1 MRISD
6 WSSDVCSSDLVFV
19 GTLAWTIWGSGLSYW
34 RWIPRLGLVVVLGFF
49 VALLAPRLAGW
60 RSRGLARGL
69 AALLVVLFVGAFAL
83 AFVPHGVVQT
93 ARGGAAARA
102 GSSTTPPAMDMP
114 APQADARDRTDRHA
128 YGRIDTRTSRARGT
142 RVSSL

>member
-19 GTLAWTIWGSGLSYW
+19 GTLAWTIWESGLSYW

-60 RSRGLARGL
+60 RLRGLARGL
-69 AALLVVLFVGAFAL
+69 AALMVVLFVGAFAL
-83 AFVPHGVVQT
+83 AFVPHGVVQ
-93 ARGGAAARA
+93 ADRGVAAARDC
-102 GSSTTPPAMDMP
+102 SSTTPAALDM
-114 APQADARDRTDRHA
+114 RSEEH
-128 YGRIDTRTSRARGT
+128 TSE
-142 RVSSL
+142 L